1 MKALLNKI
9 SLFLVLALIV
19 GCSDTDRPIDA
30 LNEGTTRGTVLK
42 TVEDETSLEFNVGVE
57 NLVTIAAE
65 VIDQRGQ
72 DFEKVDVFVSFF
84 DNNPEDGDESRDEVL
99 ITTLN
104 PGDFDTSGEFP
115 KLNLEFTEVD
125 FNTALDL
132 TGDDYTGGD
141 RFNIRLE
148 LVMTDGRIFTS
159 TNANNVVTGGPFF
172 RSPFQYNINVTCFI
186 PEDYFVGEYT
196 VEQISEG
203 QNPFAGG
210 NGPAFSDVEQTVT
223 VERNGAQRIFTY
235 LYFPES
241 FASEITITL
250 DLICG
255 EVFVTGTGSGLA
267 CAAGAPAIG
276 QSTPEVPS
284 TYSVENDTEI
294 LLDLIDFEPDGD
306 CGTGGYPVTLRFTKQ
321 TGN

>member
-186 PEDYFVGEYT
+186 PEDYFVGDYLMER
-196 VEQISEG
+196 ISDQESPFGDSFTEEG
-203 QNPFAGG
+203 Q
-210 NGPAFSDVEQTVT
+210 VVT
-223 VERNGAQRIFTY
+223 ITRNGADRNFEFV
-235 LYFPES
+235 YFPGA
-241 FASEITITL
+241 FDFGQVMTL
-250 DLICG
+250 SLICN
-255 EVFVTGTGSGLA
+255 EIFVSGGAASGTLGCGGGS
-267 CAAGAPAIG
+267 IG

-284 TYSVENDTEI
+284 AYDIENDTEI
-294 LLDLIDFEPDGD
+294 IIEILDFEPDGG

>member
-42 TVEDETSLEFNVGVE
+42 TVADETSLEFNTGAE

-72 DFEKVDVFVSFF
+72 DFEKVDVFISFF
-84 DNNPEDGDESRDEVL
+84 DNNPEDGDETRDEVFF
-99 ITTLN
+99 TTIN
-104 PGDFDTSGEFP
+104 PGDFDNSGEYP

-125 FNTALDL
+125 LNNLFDL

-141 RFNIRLE
+141 RFNVRLE

-172 RSPFQYNINVTCFI
+172 RSPFQYNILVTCFI
-186 PEDYFVGEYT
+186 PEDYFVGDYL
-196 VEQISEG
+196 VERISDQESPFGDSFSKEG
-203 QNPFAGG
+203 QVVNI
-210 NGPAFSDVEQTVT
+210 T
-223 VERNGAQRIFTY
+223 RNGAQRIFTY
-235 LYFPES
+235 NYFPGT
-241 FASEITITL
+241 FNSEITITL

-267 CAAGAPAIG
+267 CAPGPAIG

-284 TYSVENDTEI
+284 TYNTENDIEI
-294 LLDLIDFEPDGD
+294 LLDLIDFDPDGG
-306 CGTGGYPVTLRFTKQ
+306 CGTGGYLVILKFTKQ
-321 TGN
+321 N